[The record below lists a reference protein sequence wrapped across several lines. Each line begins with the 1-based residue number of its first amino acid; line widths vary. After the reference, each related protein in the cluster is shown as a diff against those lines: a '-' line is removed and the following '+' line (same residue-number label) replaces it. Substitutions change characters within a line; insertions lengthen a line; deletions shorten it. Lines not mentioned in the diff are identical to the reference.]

1 MFDQQGV
8 VLRAL
13 FFLICREP
21 LFGVGGL
28 KDFLDI
34 GMGAILLDRNKWR
47 LERSVTQLSW
57 VYDMGIAHHGME
69 AVVLVMQTFK
79 SANTL

>member
-8 VLRAL
+8 VLKAL
-13 FFLICREP
+13 FGLMCREP
-21 LFGVGGL
+21 RLGVVGL

-34 GMGAILLDRNKWR
+34 GIGAILLDRNKWR

-57 VYDMGIAHHGME
+57 VYDIGIAHHGRE
-69 AVVLVMQTFK
+69 VVVIVMPIFK
-79 SANTL
+79 